1 VRNFRS
7 LDTIIQNVAQMDL
20 TIGTVIGRTNKVA
33 SLSMADH
40 RITAIHQAGGPFV
53 DAVDQTRMPIVFS
66 DPTLP
71 GNPIV
76 YANDAFLRM
85 TGYDREEVL
94 GQSYH
99 FMMGSGTDPAA
110 RMQIEEAFHAEH
122 LNDYPEVR
130 YHHKDGSPFWAVMF
144 ISPVRDEKGE
154 VSLHFASFLDITR
167 RKQDDERQRFLLDEL
182 DHRVKN
188 TLTIVQSIAA
198 QTLRGPQATEE
209 VRSRFEGRLLALSRV
224 HNLLVR
230 SKWAGAGLREL
241 IGHILEPFGVDDQRG
256 RFRVEG
262 DDVQL
267 SAQAASTL
275 AILFHELATNAA
287 KHGALSEEKHGQ
299 VEITSKIVPT
309 PSGDRL
315 SLRWQERGGPPV
327 DPPKHKGFGSRLIE
341 HGLAPTLEGEV
352 RLHYAREGVSC
363 EVDMPA
369 PREVV

>member
-1 VRNFRS
+1 
-7 LDTIIQNVAQMDL
+7 
-20 TIGTVIGRTNKVA
+20 VIGQANKIA
-33 SLSMADH
+33 SVSMAEH
-40 RITAIHQAGGPFV
+40 RITAIHQVGGPFV

-71 GNPIV
+71 DNPIV

-99 FMMGSGTDPAA
+99 FMMGTGTDPAA
-110 RMQIEEAFHAEH
+110 RTQIEEAFHAGH

-144 ISPVRDEKGE
+144 ISLVRDENGK
-154 VSLHFASFLDITR
+154 VTLHFASFLDVTR
-167 RKQDDERQRFLLDEL
+167 RKQDEERQRFLLDEL

-188 TLTIVQSIAA
+188 TLTVVQSIAA
-198 QTLRGPQATEE
+198 QTLRGSQTVEE
-209 VRSRFEGRLLALSRV
+209 VRSLFEGRLLALSRV

-230 SKWAGAGLREL
+230 SEWAGAGLREL
-241 IGHILEPFGVDDQRG
+241 IGHVLQPFGVDDPRG
-256 RFRVEG
+256 PFRVEG
-262 DDVQL
+262 HDVQL

-275 AILFHELATNAA
+275 GILFHELATNAA
-287 KHGALSEEKHGQ
+287 KHGALLEGQHGE

-315 SLRWQERGGPPV
+315 ALRWQERGGPPV
-327 DPPKHKGFGSRLIE
+327 DPPTHKGFGSRLIE
-341 HGLAPTLEGEV
+341 RGLAPTLEGEV
-352 RLHYAREGVSC
+352 RLHYARDGVSC
-363 EVDMPA
+363 EIDMPA